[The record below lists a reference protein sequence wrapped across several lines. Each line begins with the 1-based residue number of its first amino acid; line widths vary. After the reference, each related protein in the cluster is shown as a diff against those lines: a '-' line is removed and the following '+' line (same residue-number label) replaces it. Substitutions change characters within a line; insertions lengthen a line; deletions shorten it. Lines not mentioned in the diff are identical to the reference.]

1 MENYRMPRPAD
12 IEEEQIRI
20 MDAYCALDPDG
31 DFDEDEWKKFY
42 NEHASEKLKRYDR
55 KVKAIMKWAKEN
67 NMRV

>member
-1 MENYRMPRPAD
+1 MEHYRMPRPAD

-55 KVKAIMKWAKEN
+55 
-67 NMRV
+67 